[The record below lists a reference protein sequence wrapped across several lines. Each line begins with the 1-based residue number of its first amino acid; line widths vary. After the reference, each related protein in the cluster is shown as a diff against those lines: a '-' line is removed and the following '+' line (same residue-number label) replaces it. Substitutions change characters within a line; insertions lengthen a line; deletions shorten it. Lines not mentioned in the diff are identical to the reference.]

1 MSTESDAIE
10 GVGEAVRKEN
20 SGDGVASGEW
30 RCLLLLIAICHI

>member
-20 SGDGVASGEW
+20 SGDGVASGGVS
-30 RCLLLLIAICHI
+30 CS